1 MPNLEV
7 QPGWPAARQLDRNE
21 FASGG
26 PDGNLNEHAKVF
38 LARTEYLQQQKAN
51 KSEIV
56 QGHYEFGTYAEF
68 NLAKSGL
75 PLNCTVIINE
85 INSTGTGSWNQGSN
99 RWNGSTLSK
108 SENDPLE
115 QSKEYTNKFF
125 TNYAAAALLTVKNK
139 FIQKTTGQEAS
150 GASFDSSDFI
160 PVIGGESYDVYSY
173 VTVNA
178 SHAWY
183 DVNKNFISAFGED
196 QTSLSLRTFIAP
208 ESARY
213 LRISA
218 YNTQARQAA
227 YLKSSGYAIEKVKKI
242 ITQHTPNV
250 DANKVIYDGNGLDQ
264 TIINVINKQD
274 IIVANQNSII
284 SQLDLITDQDSPFFV
299 NTFQYTRSGTTPNN
313 FNIVDVTARVSANV
327 MTVSD
332 PTAFVYG
339 SACVVYDSVSDSY
352 TSHAVLQINGMNI
365 TVSPSLPNNPSKVQT
380 MHDSP
385 NGQHLTLFGTKGLA
399 DYVLKSIQKYS
410 YKKSENLIFK
420 FNSALC
426 CYLAWN
432 NSDIYNSDA
441 SQLLIPVTKVGTAGN
456 GGYTPGT
463 TNLAKICAMSNP
475 KDSYINI
482 GDNPHTQYLSRAY
495 NLIDGVA
502 GNGFEISFNGQG
514 SDGFIEIPLAVRD
527 ASYISSV
534 DSQTYKTSG
543 KARLQ
548 IFNDSALVHDVAY
561 AAGQVHSV
569 FVDFARG
576 GIIKIRITCE
586 SSVPTYAALSGIFA
600 YKKSA
605 KTSKD
610 TLFKDGDVIVF
621 LMDSWGIYPVAST
634 IGETPYV
641 YPISNLAT
649 KYQAMY
655 PTGYISNGTH
665 WISRRIQEK
674 LANQG
679 INVETYS
686 YAFGGQTTRWGKYW
700 LDAVLTMSPKP
711 THCVINF
718 GINDNNSI
726 GNPSNTFYDFDPEKM
741 FANKAESLGG
751 INGRTASFNEWELNL
766 KWIAERCLAN
776 GVKPVIMM
784 PAHTASTAQ
793 AQSIRQNELVRLAD
807 GFGE

>member
-1 MPNLEV
+1 M
-7 QPGWPAARQLDRNE
+7 A
-21 FASGG
+21 
-26 PDGNLNEHAKVF
+26 
-38 LARTEYLQQQKAN
+38 
-51 KSEIV
+51 
-56 QGHYEFGTYAEF
+56 
-68 NLAKSGL
+68 L
-75 PLNCTVIINE
+75 PTADELI
-85 INSTGTGSWNQGSN
+85 
-99 RWNGSTLSK
+99 GSTVNNGQFKAKLK
-108 SENDPLE
+108 QLVENV
-115 QSKEYTNKFF
+115 
-125 TNYAAAALLTVKNK
+125 AASDEVDQITT
-139 FIQKTTGQEAS
+139 FIDHTAFNIDGFINTTGGVSASS
-150 GASFDSSDFI
+150 GAIKCTDFI
-160 PVIGGESYDVYSY
+160 KVIPSATYKVYSY
-173 VTVNA
+173 LA
-178 SHAWY
+178 GSARHAWY
-183 DVNKNFISAFGED
+183 DENKIFIAAFGTD
-196 QTSLSLRTFIAP
+196 QTTLSEKEYVAP
-208 ESARY
+208 ANAAFVR
-213 LRISA
+213 LSA
-218 YNTQARQAA
+218 YTTSQSVAF
-227 YLKSSGYAIEKVKKI
+227 LKSKAYDVDEVVKILQKHLPNVNAEKVLVGSDSLMQVL
-242 ITQHTPNV
+242 TQLGAT
-250 DANKVIYDGNGLDQ
+250 
-264 TIINVINKQD
+264 
-274 IIVANQNSII
+274 QNSII
-284 SQLDLITDQDSPFFV
+284 DNQNNILSQMDLASDKEAPYFV
-299 NTFQYTRSGTTPNN
+299 NTAQYTRSGLTPTN

-332 PTAFVYG
+332 STAFVYG
-339 SACVVYDSVSDSY
+339 SACVVYDSVLDSY
-352 TSHAVLQINGMNI
+352 TSHAVLQINGTNI

-399 DYVLKSIQKYS
+399 DYVLNSIQKYS
-410 YKKSENLIFK
+410 YKKSENLIFR
-420 FNSALC
+420 FNPAFC

-432 NSDIYNSDA
+432 NSDIYNFDA
-441 SQLLIPVTKVGTAGN
+441 SQLLIPVTKIGTAGN

-482 GDNPHTQYLSRAY
+482 GDNPHTQYLPRAY

-514 SDGFIEIPLAVRD
+514 LDGFIEIPLAIRD

-534 DSQTYKTSG
+534 DSQTYKASG
-543 KARLQ
+543 RARLQ
-548 IFNDSALVHDVAY
+548 IFNDSALIHDVIY
-561 AAGQVHSV
+561 SAGQVHSV

-576 GIIKIRITCE
+576 GLIKIRITCE

-634 IGETPYV
+634 IGEAPYT
-641 YPISNLAT
+641 YPISNLAP

-655 PTGYISNGTH
+655 PTGHISNGTH
-665 WISRRIQEK
+665 WVSRRIQEN

-679 INVETYS
+679 VNVETYS

-718 GINDNNSI
+718 GINDNNSL

-741 FANKAESLGG
+741 FANKAESSGG
-751 INGRTASFNEWELNL
+751 INGRTASFDEWELNL
-766 KWIAERCLAN
+766 KFIAEKCVAH

-784 PAHTASTAQ
+784 PSHTASTAQ

-807 GFGE
+807 GFDI